1 MSLKSRFNA
10 SKARKSLVPT
20 LMSLTLIGVLAGC
33 DSDGTV
39 ITGAPLGTI
48 DSSTADSGDADGSA
62 PDVGG
67 IDGSA
72 SDADGTDADG
82 TDGTATDA
90 GGTDADG
97 TGGTTTGSDGAAF
110 FNIGDTGPAGGFVFQ
125 VSGDGASGLEA
136 ATTAIV
142 TAWGCDGIFVDVT
155 NGTEPSSARVE
166 STGESNA
173 DFTIPTGQSV
183 SPLLE
188 MQGCTASGVATGFS
202 GGGFTDWFLP
212 SSDELFQ
219 LNNAGSFLQEM
230 LIPGSGVWSSTEQ
243 NADNVFVLFPGID
256 VVNTGPLIGANP
268 KTPDTGGT
276 TFVVPVRAF

>member
-1 MSLKSRFNA
+1 VVRSTIVATTEINMSLKPRFTA
-10 SKARKSLVPT
+10 SEARKSLVPT

-33 DSDGTV
+33 DSDGAV
-39 ITGAPLGTI
+39 ITDAPLGTI
-48 DSSTADSGDADGSA
+48 DSSTADSG
-62 PDVGG
+62 
-67 IDGSA
+67 
-72 SDADGTDADG
+72 DADGTDADG

-268 KTPDTGGT
+268 KTPDTGGA

>member
-1 MSLKSRFNA
+1 MSLKPRFTA
-10 SKARKSLVPT
+10 SEARKSLVPT
-20 LMSLTLIGVLAGC
+20 LMSLALIGVLAGC

-173 DFTIPTGQSV
+173 DFTIPTGQPV